1 MGLSSMPR
9 SQHTQLIC
17 RYFTCC
23 SLLIIIIFIY
33 VSRHGFGCLIV
44 GTQVWKYLI
53 ATPGQMVSWES
64 KRANVIIVSLFLG
77 LSQTCVTLIEPLM
90 FAISVKWAQD
100 HACIW
105 QCCKTLNFK
114 TFWNRQQR
122 ALLKNNAS
130 AMCTSAF

>member
-33 VSRHGFGCLIV
+33 VSAWIWMSDCGHTDLKIFNCHSRINGFLRK
-44 GTQVWKYLI
+44 Q
-53 ATPGQMVSWES
+53 
-64 KRANVIIVSLFLG
+64 RANIIILSLFLG
-77 LSQTCVTLIEPLM
+77 LSQTCVTLIEPLL

-100 HACIW
+100 HGCIW
-105 QCCKTLNFK
+105 EYCKTLNFK
-114 TFWNRQQR
+114 TFWNQQQR